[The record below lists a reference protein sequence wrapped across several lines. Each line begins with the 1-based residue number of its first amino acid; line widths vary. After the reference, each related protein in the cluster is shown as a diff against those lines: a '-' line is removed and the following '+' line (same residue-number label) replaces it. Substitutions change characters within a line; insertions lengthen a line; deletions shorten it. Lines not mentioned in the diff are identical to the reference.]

1 VSYQEWR
8 RWISSLPWHYRWF
21 VFLVLFRPLIDFSW
35 NARYF
40 FSLNL
45 LQVIGVLTP
54 VLIAFLIV
62 TRQISSTIASASQ
75 TSRCFFVWSIFLL
88 FNALIAFFAQPSLE
102 SINVALKVTFPI
114 YIYLFLRYFI
124 KSKADLEGIVQTI
137 LYSTIVPA
145 CLVIYEIVVSPIRV
159 SIRSQGVT
167 RVMAGYSD
175 VVYLS
180 IFVLLSLL
188 IIGYFWLAQQ
198 DGTSRN
204 KIRLTTMLIII
215 GMDVLC
221 LIRIN
226 HAASFITFGVLLG
239 FFVLHNLRPESKS
252 ASIAVMLI
260 SFIIVIGISV
270 RPQKI
275 VGTLVQTDIDVL
287 KGERSADAALHGRVS
302 TWKRHWNYFINR
314 TTLPERMFGMIGR
327 TTPFLLGG
335 GPHNDF
341 LRITYATGYLG
352 LMVYLF
358 MLFSIFQQSRKVP
371 RPQKFLI
378 QGMLIIIVMMS
389 VTTTPTFYVHVDYIF
404 MSILAFLAL
413 PKKLREGSRG

>member
-8 RWISSLPWHYRWF
+8 RWISSLPWKYRWF
-21 VFLVLFRPLIDFSW
+21 VILVLIRPIVDFSW
-35 NARYF
+35 NERFF
-40 FSLNL
+40 FSFNL

-54 VLIAFLIV
+54 VLIIFLIV
-62 TRQISSTIASASQ
+62 TRQLSSAIASDSK
-75 TSRCFFVWSIFLL
+75 TSRYFFIWSIFLL
-88 FNALIAFFAQPSLE
+88 FNALITFFGQPSLE
-102 SINVALKVTFPI
+102 SINIALKLTFPI

-124 KSKADLEGIVQTI
+124 KSKADLEGIFQTI

-145 CLVIYEIVVSPIRV
+145 SLVIYEIVVSPIRV
-159 SIRSQGVT
+159 ATRSEGVT

-221 LIRIN
+221 LVRIN

-239 FFVLHNLRPESKS
+239 FFILYNLRPESKS
-252 ASIAVMLI
+252 ALIAVMLI
-260 SFIIVIGISV
+260 SFIVVIGISV
-270 RPQKI
+270 RPQKT

-287 KGERSADAALHGRVS
+287 RGEKNADAALHGRVWA
-302 TWKRHWNYFINR
+302 WKRHWNYFNAR
-314 TTLPERMFGMIGR
+314 TTFGERMFGMVGK
-327 TTPFLLGG
+327 TAPFLLGV

-341 LRITYATGYLG
+341 LRIIYATGYLG
-352 LMVYLF
+352 LIVYLF

-371 RPQKFLI
+371 RPQKFMI

-389 VTTTPTFYVHVDYIF
+389 ITTTPTFYVHVDYIF